1 MLRMLIGSALVALC
15 AAVAFGQA
23 SNPSNQSL
31 QVIGGPR
38 IEAVFDRDAKTFK
51 VDLKNGTYKLDNDG
65 AIRVRGGVVV
75 WDAFGVVDK
84 IKKGQ
89 GTTEIPPAL
98 G

>member
-65 AIRVRGGVVV
+65 AIRNT
-75 WDAFGVVDK
+75 DDK
-84 IKKGQ
+84 ELLAGPWH
-89 GTTEIPPAL
+89 EL
-98 G
+98 YLSR